1 MIPLALGFPDIDPI
15 AIQLGPLAIR
25 WYALAY
31 IAGIVL
37 GWVYMRGLAR
47 REPVFTTPV
56 AVDDFVVWATLGIVL
71 GGRLGYVLFYN
82 FDYYSQNP
90 LQVVYLWQGGMAFHG
105 GFLGVVLA
113 TYLFARHH
121 KFRFTQLADIVVMA
135 APIGL
140 FFGRI
145 ANFVNGELFGR
156 VTDVSWA
163 VVFPGGGD
171 LPRHPSQL
179 YEAAL
184 EGLVLFL
191 LLFVLDRTTR
201 VRERPGTIL
210 GLFIVGYGLARFA
223 VEFVRQPDAH
233 LGTLALGLSMGQ
245 WLSMPMILAG
255 AAIMTWAL
263 LRRT

>member
-1 MIPLALGFPDIDPI
+1 MIPLVLNFPDIDPI

-25 WYALAY
+25 WYALSY
-31 IAGIVL
+31 ITGIVL

-47 REPVFTTPV
+47 RKPVFTTPV
-56 AVDDFVVWATLGIVL
+56 AVDDYVVWATLGIVL

-90 LQVVYLWQGGMAFHG
+90 LQALYLWQGGMAFHG

-113 TYLFARHH
+113 TYLFARRR
-121 KFRFTQLADIVVMA
+121 KIGPIQLGDLVAMT

-140 FFGRI
+140 FFGRL
-145 ANFVNGELFGR
+145 ANFANGELFGR
-156 VTDVSWA
+156 QSDVAWA
-163 VVFPGGGD
+163 VIFPGGGD
-171 LPRHPSQL
+171 VPRHPSQL
-179 YEAAL
+179 YEAVL

-201 VRERPGTIL
+201 IREKPGTLI
-210 GLFIVGYGLARFA
+210 GLFFAGYGLARFG

-245 WLSMPMILAG
+245 WLSIPMILAG
-255 AAIMTWAL
+255 AGIVSWAQ
-263 LRRT
+263 RRT